1 MTSIYLA
8 LLTGFAIGLAAL
20 FPLALYLRPRYKA
33 AGYSRGYQAGQQ
45 QAAERIAALNSDLAR
60 HKHIRDI
67 EYQGFQQ
74 RTEAIMQDCDE
85 RIAVYARRANPFGT
99 ADRIILADV
108 LNTLKLAAN
117 TFAGLQCNDS
127 AVMARGQ
134 MDQLRDMDNR
144 LRTALAAAEPATP
157 EQEAA

>member
-8 LLTGFAIGLAAL
+8 LLTGFAIGMAAL

-33 AGYSRGYQAGQQ
+33 TGYSRGYQAGQQ

-67 EYQGFQQ
+67 EYQGYQL

-85 RIAVYARRANPFGT
+85 RIAVYARRANPFHGGDLSTLQST
-99 ADRIILADV
+99 AHQLD
-108 LNTLKLAAN
+108 LAAS
-117 TFAGLQCNDS
+117 TFAGLNAGDQ
-127 AVMARGQ
+127 ARLTR
-134 MDQLRDMDNR
+134 QLQQDVLNLSQR
-144 LRTALAAAEPATP
+144 LFTALAAAKPATT